1 MSKNNKPDPRVLR
14 TRQLLRTALVAL
26 ISEKGFSSITILD
39 ITDQA
44 TLNRATFYLHYRDK
58 NELLTDAFGELIAN
72 ATPLPPT
79 GGLPAPQDGIE
90 WIALIFRQI
99 SKNADFFRNLL
110 TKESAPSFNLLVRD
124 YIMDIGLKWLTAL
137 QPEESQAA
145 VHPEIASNYLGSAY
159 LGVIAWWL
167 QNGMPHTPEYM
178 ASQLMNL
185 TVLGLTR
192 ALGIEP
198 L

>member
-1 MSKNNKPDPRVLR
+1 MSKINTPDPRVLR
-14 TRQLLRTALVAL
+14 TRQLLRTALVSL
-26 ISEKGFSSITILD
+26 ISEKGYSSTTIQN
-39 ITDQA
+39 ITDRA

-58 NELLTDAFGELIAN
+58 NELLTDAFSELIVK

-79 GGLPAPQDGIE
+79 SGIPAPQDGIE
-90 WIALIFRQI
+90 WIALIFRQM
-99 SKNADFFRNLL
+99 SKNADFFRTLL
-110 TKESAPSFNLLVRD
+110 TKESAPAFNLLVRD
-124 YIMDIGLKWLTAL
+124 YIMEIGLKWLTAL
-137 QPEESQAA
+137 QPEKNQAD
-145 VHPEIASNYLGSAY
+145 VHAEIASNFLGSAY

-167 QNGMPHTPEYM
+167 QNGMPYTPEYM

>member
-1 MSKNNKPDPRVLR
+1 MSNKNKPDPRVIR
-14 TRQLLRTALVAL
+14 TQKLLRSAIVSL
-26 ISEKGFSSITILD
+26 ISEKGFSSITIQD
-39 ITDQA
+39 IADRA

-79 GGLPAPQDGIE
+79 EGLPGPQDGIE
-90 WIALIFRQI
+90 WIALIFRQM
-99 SKNADFFRNLL
+99 SKNADFFRTLL
-110 TKESAPSFNLLVRD
+110 TKESAPAFNLLVRD
-124 YIMDIGLKWLTAL
+124 YVMGIGLKWLTAL
-137 QPEESQAA
+137 QSKESQAS
-145 VHPEIASNYLGSAY
+145 VHPEIASNFLGSAY

-167 QNGMPHTPEYM
+167 QNGMPYTPEYM
-178 ASQLMNL
+178 ASQLIDL